1 LDPVGMDTYKDTA
14 ASPVSIIKKEIF
26 MMLGRESDVAY
37 DFKSEVKTIV
47 EDLMFSMKHSRG
59 M

>member
-14 ASPVSIIKKEIF
+14 ASPVSIIKEEIF